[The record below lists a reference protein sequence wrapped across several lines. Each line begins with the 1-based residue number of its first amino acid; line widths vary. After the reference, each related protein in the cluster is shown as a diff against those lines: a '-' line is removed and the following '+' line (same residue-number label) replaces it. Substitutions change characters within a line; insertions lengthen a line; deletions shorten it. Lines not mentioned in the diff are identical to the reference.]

1 MTMLPKALI
10 ISHTTFFYSL
20 CICREQIDEHD
31 EYTAKVCFYQ
41 IGDFSCPHK
50 QTNKQKESFEEEEED
65 ESGEGSSFD
74 GDHGGREEEIL
85 RGVTVARVE
94 DAHEHAERV

>member
-1 MTMLPKALI
+1 LFL
-10 ISHTTFFYSL
+10 SNWWF
-20 CICREQIDEHD
+20 
-31 EYTAKVCFYQ
+31 CFSPQ
-41 IGDFSCPHK
+41 TDKH
-50 QTNKQKESFEEEEED
+50 TNKQKKKKSFEED

>member
-10 ISHTTFFYSL
+10 ISQTTFFYSL
-20 CICREQIDEHD
+20 CICREQIDEYD
-31 EYTAKVCFYQ
+31 EYTAKVFYQ
-41 IGDFSCPHK
+41 LVVLILP
-50 QTNKQKESFEEEEED
+50 TNKKKKKSFEEEED

>member
-1 MTMLPKALI
+1 MMNTQQKFFVFIKLVVLFLP
-10 ISHTTFFYSL
+10 
-20 CICREQIDEHD
+20 
-31 EYTAKVCFYQ
+31 
-41 IGDFSCPHK
+41 
-50 QTNKQKESFEEEEED
+50 TNKQTKKKSFEED

>member
-1 MTMLPKALI
+1 MNTQQKFFVFIKLVVLFLP
-10 ISHTTFFYSL
+10 TN
-20 CICREQIDEHD
+20 
-31 EYTAKVCFYQ
+31 
-41 IGDFSCPHK
+41 K
-50 QTNKQKESFEEEEED
+50 QTNKKKKSFEED

>member
-1 MTMLPKALI
+1 MMNTQQKCVFIKLVVV
-10 ISHTTFFYSL
+10 FYV
-20 CICREQIDEHD
+20 R
-31 EYTAKVCFYQ
+31 
-41 IGDFSCPHK
+41 FSCPQK
-50 QTNKQKESFEEEEED
+50 TNKQKRSFEED

>member
-1 MTMLPKALI
+1 MYVVNMM
-10 ISHTTFFYSL
+10 
-20 CICREQIDEHD
+20 DD
-31 EYTAKVCFYQ
+31 EYAGKSSVF
-41 IGDFSCPHK
+41 IKLVILFVP
-50 QTNKQKESFEEEEED
+50 TNKQKKKKSFEEEED

>member
-1 MTMLPKALI
+1 MMNIQLGK
-10 ISHTTFFYSL
+10 
-20 CICREQIDEHD
+20 
-31 EYTAKVCFYQ
+31 KCFSQ
-41 IGDFSCPHK
+41 IGDFICPHK
-50 QTNKQKESFEEEEED
+50 QTNKQKKRRRRSFEEEEEEED

-74 GDHGGREEEIL
+74 GDHGGRVEEIL

>member
-1 MTMLPKALI
+1 MMNTQQKFFVFIKLVVLFLP
-10 ISHTTFFYSL
+10 TN
-20 CICREQIDEHD
+20 
-31 EYTAKVCFYQ
+31 
-41 IGDFSCPHK
+41 K
-50 QTNKQKESFEEEEED
+50 QTNKPKKKSFEED

>member
-1 MTMLPKALI
+1 M
-10 ISHTTFFYSL
+10 FFSKL
-20 CICREQIDEHD
+20 VILFVP
-31 EYTAKVCFYQ
+31 TN
-41 IGDFSCPHK
+41 K
-50 QTNKQKESFEEEEED
+50 QTNKKKRRRSFEEEEEEED

>member
-1 MTMLPKALI
+1 MSSCFL
-10 ISHTTFFYSL
+10 SL
-20 CICREQIDEHD
+20 CSRILSQHHFFFGEGVNFS
-31 EYTAKVCFYQ
+31 AKRPMSQKFFVF
-41 IGDFSCPHK
+41 IKLVVLFLP
-50 QTNKQKESFEEEEED
+50 TNKQTTKKSFEEEED

>member
-1 MTMLPKALI
+1 MYILQKC
-10 ISHTTFFYSL
+10 F
-20 CICREQIDEHD
+20 
-31 EYTAKVCFYQ
+31 FYQ
-41 IGDFSCPHK
+41 IGVNFICPHK
-50 QTNKQKESFEEEEED
+50 KKKRVNFVEED
-65 ESGEGSSFD
+65 ETEGSSFD

>member
-1 MTMLPKALI
+1 MNTQQKFFVFIKLVVLFLP
-10 ISHTTFFYSL
+10 T
-20 CICREQIDEHD
+20 
-31 EYTAKVCFYQ
+31 
-41 IGDFSCPHK
+41 
-50 QTNKQKESFEEEEED
+50 TNKQTKKKKSFEEEED